1 MSMQRSKTLDSILQ
15 KKTKPTVSKKI
26 GGILFSLF
34 WDIAITL
41 VGGQA
46 KKFSDLVAEYFASPR
61 SNVSADKASQFSAR
75 NNLIHE
81 LIRGEMTFKVFVKG
95 LRIFRIKSFKLT
107 VELTHQNNVISV
119 HSVDVPLM
127 SEEKDEQE
135 EKEH

>member
-1 MSMQRSKTLDSILQ
+1 MSLPRSKTLDQIIQQ
-15 KKTKPTVSKKI
+15 KAKPKTSKKI
-26 GGILFSLF
+26 GGIIFSLF

-46 KKFSDLVAEYFASPR
+46 KKFSDLVAEYFASPK
-61 SNVSADKASQFSAR
+61 SNVAPDKASQFSAR

-107 VELTHQNNVISV
+107 VELTHQNSQITI

-127 SEEKDEQE
+127 SEEKNEQVE
-135 EKEH
+135 E

>member
-1 MSMQRSKTLDSILQ
+1 M
-15 KKTKPTVSKKI
+15 
-26 GGILFSLF
+26 F

-61 SNVSADKASQFSAR
+61 SNVSADKPSQFSAR